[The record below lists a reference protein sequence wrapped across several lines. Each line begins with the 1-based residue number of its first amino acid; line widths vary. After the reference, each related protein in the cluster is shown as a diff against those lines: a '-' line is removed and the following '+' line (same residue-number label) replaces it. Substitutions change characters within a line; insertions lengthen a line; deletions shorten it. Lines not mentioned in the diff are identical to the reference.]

1 MWSIFL
7 LAIKGTSRVIF
18 VCGAGVYLQRA
29 GILSQDV
36 RKAISQTVVQLLLP
50 CLLFTRILRTMDLG
64 QLRVLLWLGLGN
76 ITYVTLGAA
85 IGLLT
90 TLVSRPPRAIRNI
103 LAVSPAIGHANSIP
117 LMLAPHICALHGE
130 RFQAGDALV
139 AEGYIGL
146 YLIMHTFTLWGVG
159 LNVIQRPK
167 EPLATPPE
175 PAPATVGSETAGAAG
190 ADSTLPPA
198 QMSLDDELSS
208 RETWSEAVSQMETG
222 APPPPAQQKRRIS
235 CHPHR
240 WRDFIPQWLNRPMFA
255 CLLAVAVGLVPPLR
269 KQLVDIDGVA
279 NVPFAAMEQLA
290 AAGPVVALLG
300 VGAAFV
306 ADGVPGIG
314 IVGYRPLMGLIVGRL
329 VVLPALALPLWVCL
343 RRLQVPFFPVDPVF
357 MLVLGLEAC
366 MPSAFNI
373 VTMCTLQGIGEREM
387 SGALFYQSLAAVPT
401 VTIWTA
407 VILRFV
413 VT

>member
-1 MWSIFL
+1 
-7 LAIKGTSRVIF
+7 
-18 VCGAGVYLQRA
+18 
-29 GILSQDV
+29 
-36 RKAISQTVVQLLLP
+36 
-50 CLLFTRILRTMDLG
+50 
-64 QLRVLLWLGLGN
+64 
-76 ITYVTLGAA
+76 
-85 IGLLT
+85 
-90 TLVSRPPRAIRNI
+90 

-117 LMLAPHICALHGE
+117 LLLAPHICSLYGE
-130 RFQAGDALV
+130 RFRAGDALV

-146 YLIMHTFTLWGVG
+146 YLIMHTFTLWGIG
-159 LNVIQRPK
+159 LNVIRKPK
-167 EPLATPPE
+167 EPLTTPE
-175 PAPATVGSETAGAAG
+175 PAPTTVGSETAGAH
-190 ADSTLPPA
+190 STLPPA
-198 QMSLDDELSS
+198 QASLDDEMSS

-222 APPPPAQQKRRIS
+222 APPPPAQQKRQLR
-235 CHPHR
+235 CHPQLLK
-240 WRDFIPQWLNRPMFA
+240 DSIPDWLNRPMFA

-269 KQLVDIDGVA
+269 AHLVQADGVA

-329 VVLPALALPLWVCL
+329 IILPAVALPLWVSL
-343 RRLQVPFFPVDPVF
+343 HRLQVPFFPQDPVF
-357 MLVLGLEAC
+357 MLVLSLEAC

-373 VTMCTLQGIGEREM
+373 VTMCTLQGVGEREM
-387 SGALFYQSLAAVPT
+387 SGALFYQFLAAVPT